1 MRTRDIKRW
10 EPIHDDMTRRYAI
23 GQSYATIAAA
33 VGRSVS
39 MVKAAIR
46 SPSGQQRLTNL
57 RDRMDEAVVQA
68 AAIPHLLEIE
78 RQLRRIAS

>member
-10 EPIHDDMTRRYAI
+10 EPLHDDMIRRYAI
-23 GQSYATIAAA
+23 GQSYAAIAAA

-39 MVKAAIR
+39 MVKVTIR
-46 SPSGQQRLTNL
+46 SPSGQKRLANL

-68 AAIPHLLEIE
+68 AAIPHVLEIE
-78 RQLRRIAS
+78 RQLRRIVS